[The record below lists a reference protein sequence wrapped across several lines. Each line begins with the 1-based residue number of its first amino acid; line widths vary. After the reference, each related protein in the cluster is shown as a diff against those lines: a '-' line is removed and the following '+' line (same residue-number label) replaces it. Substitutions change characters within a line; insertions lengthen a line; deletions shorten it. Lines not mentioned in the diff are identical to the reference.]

1 MFLLQSNHTLI
12 LCGPTKGRKQMA
24 LDNKEIG
31 QRIKYRR
38 QEKELSQEEL
48 ADRVGS
54 IAQYISKVETGT
66 KTPSLEMLVLI
77 ANALD
82 TTANDLLGENLTHNS
97 SEIDKHLHDILWDC
111 NADEK
116 GILIKTLQHL
126 KQVLSEYG
134 V

>member
-1 MFLLQSNHTLI
+1 
-12 LCGPTKGRKQMA
+12 MA